1 MIIKFDKST
10 INNANIFNVHQS
22 SDNKGAVKNKNPTGN
37 LIEDFSD
44 IFGGGSSGAAGGVK
58 VQNDLGDIFSNLGTI
73 DLTGAAN
80 KNVNP
85 IPQENIPSKPNASD
99 LLSSLDAVK

>member
-10 INNANIFNVHQS
+10 INTANIFDVQQT
-22 SDNKGAVKNKNPTGN
+22 SDSKGAARNKNPTGN

-44 IFGGGSSGAAGGVK
+44 IFGGGSSGVTGGVK
-58 VQNDLGDIFSNLGTI
+58 VQNDLGDIFSNLGNI
-73 DLTGAAN
+73 DLTGASN

>member
-10 INNANIFNVHQS
+10 INTANIFDVHPT
-22 SDNKGAVKNKNPTGN
+22 SDNRDAVKNKNPTGN

-44 IFGGGSSGAAGGVK
+44 IFGGGSSGATGGVK

-73 DLTGAAN
+73 DLTGASN

-85 IPQENIPSKPNASD
+85 NPQESISSKPNASD